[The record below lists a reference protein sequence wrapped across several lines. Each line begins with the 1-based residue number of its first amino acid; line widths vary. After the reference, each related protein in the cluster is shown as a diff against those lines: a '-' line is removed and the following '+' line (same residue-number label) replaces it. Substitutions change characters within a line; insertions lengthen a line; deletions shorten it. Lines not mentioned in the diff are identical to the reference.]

1 MAIHIKNL
9 LTRLLRCILLLDMNI
24 KQTVKTLALG
34 MTLLIGMVVFLAPT
48 ALAAEKCGGVDT
60 AIIKCDEDGSG
71 GVENT
76 GAWGILLL
84 AINILTGGIGIVAV
98 AGIVYAS
105 ILYASAGGNP
115 EQTKKAMG
123 MITNIVIGVL
133 TFALMY
139 ALLNFII
146 PGGLF

>member
-1 MAIHIKNL
+1 MAIHVKNL
-9 LTRLLRCILLLDMNI
+9 LRAPLRCILLLDMNI
-24 KQTVKTLALG
+24 KQTVKTIALG

-48 ALAAEKCGGVDT
+48 ALAAETCGGVET

-71 GVENT
+71 GYENS
-76 GAWGILLL
+76 GAWGILLV
-84 AINILTGGIGIVAV
+84 AINILTAGIGIVAV
-98 AGIVYAS
+98 AGVVYAS

-133 TFALMY
+133 AFALMY

>member
-9 LTRLLRCILLLDMNI
+9 LGWPLRCILLLDMNI
-24 KQTVKTLALG
+24 KQTIKTIALG
-34 MTLLIGMVVFLAPT
+34 MTLLIGMVVFLAP
-48 ALAAEKCGGVDT
+48 AASAVETCGGVDT

-71 GVENT
+71 GLETT

-84 AINILTGGIGIVAV
+84 AINILTAGVGILAV
-98 AGIVYAS
+98 AGVVYAS
-105 ILYASAGGNP
+105 IIYASAGGNP

-133 TFALMY
+133 AYALMF
-139 ALLNFII
+139 AVLNFII